1 MPMPSVQVIKETRNV
16 TPVFVRMASKE
27 MVLFVEVIESIR
39 VPIITKPLYRSFLL
53 YFTCVDAKLSWNGE
67 QFNGPFLAH
76 RVAGISLYYNCNSP
90 Y

>member
-1 MPMPSVQVIKETRNV
+1 MLSVKLIKDTRNI

-27 MVLFVEVIESIR
+27 MVLFVEVMENTR

-67 QFNGPFLAH
+67 QVNGLFLAD
-76 RVAGISLYYNCNSP
+76 RVAGI
-90 Y
+90 